1 MSKRPLNERLDE
13 LYEVLLSGTNS
24 VSGYDRLV
32 SASAVEEVRAINAE
46 LLAENTRLRKC
57 VSEEWDA
64 VAADK
69 ILADVEHLRTINAEL
84 LAACKSV
91 VRHEAMAF
99 QNCQVAI
106 KKAKGD

>member
-1 MSKRPLNERLDE
+1 MSTDNRTNNEVLCDEVERLESEWRIQTNCIANLHDE
-13 LYEVLLSGTNS
+13 IADLE
-24 VSGYDRLV
+24 
-32 SASAVEEVRAINAE
+32 
-46 LLAENTRLRKC
+46 AENKRLRKC
-57 VSEEWDA
+57 VSDEWDG

>member
-1 MSKRPLNERLDE
+1 MSEPTENGDK
-13 LYEVLLSGTNS
+13 VLLSQS
-24 VSGYDRLV
+24 HYR
-32 SASAVEEVRAINAE
+32 E

-84 LAACKSV
+84 LAVLECIA
-91 VRHEAMAF
+91 RHQEMIGGNMPSATRLIAE
-99 QNCQVAI
+99 NAI
-106 KKAKGD
+106 AKAVNTPARRE

>member
-1 MSKRPLNERLDE
+1 MSEPTENGDK
-13 LYEVLLSGTNS
+13 VLLSQS
-24 VSGYDRLV
+24 HYR
-32 SASAVEEVRAINAE
+32 E

-84 LAACKSV
+84 LAALTGIMPWTTNNGPDWATP
-91 VRHEAMAF
+91 EAMNRNRRMYENAF
-99 QNCQVAI
+99 TAAEIAI
-106 KKAKGD
+106 EKAKGDEENL